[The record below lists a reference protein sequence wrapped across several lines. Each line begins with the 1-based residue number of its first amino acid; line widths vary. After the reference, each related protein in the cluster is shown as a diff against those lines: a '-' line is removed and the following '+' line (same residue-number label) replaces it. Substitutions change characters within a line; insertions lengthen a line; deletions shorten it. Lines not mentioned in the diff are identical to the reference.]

1 MPAGLLTLPPDPVA
15 LLEALRESIRL
26 VLTRVEGLGQIHPR
40 PRYPS
45 GDTEDVA
52 LSTVPDPIVGET
64 RPFTNVLQIG
74 FPTVTT
80 QPYSAQDN
88 KVQLTFDFPIT
99 FDLGVVD
106 EWADPTSRLPYR
118 SSAEMFD
125 ALFML
130 ALREFAKVRHLG
142 YKNVEHQH
150 LQRDG
155 AGDVIDENEEAQ
167 NHSGDWGLTVIVTD
181 VTL

>member
-1 MPAGLLTLPPDPVA
+1 MPAALLTLPDDVVG

-40 PRYPS
+40 PRYPA
-45 GDTEDVA
+45 GDPEDLA

-64 RPFTNVLQIG
+64 SRFTNVVQIG
-74 FPTVTT
+74 FPTVLAG
-80 QPYSAQDN
+80 PYSAQDN
-88 KVQLTFDFPIT
+88 KVQLTFDFPLT

-106 EWADPTSRLPYR
+106 EWADTNDRLPYK
-118 SSAEMFD
+118 SSAQMFD
-125 ALFML
+125 ALYML
-130 ALREFAKVRHLG
+130 ALKEFGKVRHLG

-150 LQRDG
+150 LQREG
-155 AGDVIDENEEAQ
+155 AGDVIDESGEAQ
-167 NHSGDWGLTVIVTD
+167 NHSGDWSLTVVVSD

>member
-1 MPAGLLTLPPDPVA
+1 MPPGLLTLPDDPAA

-26 VLTRVEGLGQIHPR
+26 VLTRVEGLGHIYPR

-45 GDTEDVA
+45 SDPEDVA

-64 RPFTNVLQIG
+64 KPFTNVLQIG
-74 FPTVTT
+74 FPVVSAT
-80 QPYSAQDN
+80 PYSAQDN
-88 KVQLTFDFPIT
+88 KVQLTIDFPVT

-106 EWADPTSRLPYR
+106 EWADSANRLPYK

-125 ALFML
+125 ALYML
-130 ALREFAKVRHLG
+130 ALKEFARVRHLG

-155 AGDVIDENEEAQ
+155 AGDVIDENGEAQ
-167 NHSGDWGLTVIVTD
+167 NHSGDWALTVVVTD